1 MVVVQGDQQHSPGS
15 PTMFLMNKG
24 QTLGPGSPFTSQ
36 PLHAANTCGS
46 PVLLVDGGMR
56 QGGEIQLDTMQRGS
70 TKAQVVH
77 GSQFFVE
84 AQTLPRGPILQGDG
98 HIQREPRRG
107 SSSGRVCVGGPMPA
121 QRVMLDQGPTGTGQ
135 VSTGQKGL
143 QQLEVFPQA
152 GVQGVEAEYGVCCYK
167 LIPGVNTQQGPKRTS
182 KH

>member
-1 MVVVQGDQQHSPGS
+1 
-15 PTMFLMNKG
+15 
-24 QTLGPGSPFTSQ
+24 
-36 PLHAANTCGS
+36 
-46 PVLLVDGGMR
+46 MR

-143 QQLEVFPQA
+143 QQLEVFPQG
-152 GVQGVEAEYGVCCYK
+152 GVQGVGGSKECAA
-167 LIPGVNTQQGPKRTS
+167 TS
-182 KH
+182 SYLE